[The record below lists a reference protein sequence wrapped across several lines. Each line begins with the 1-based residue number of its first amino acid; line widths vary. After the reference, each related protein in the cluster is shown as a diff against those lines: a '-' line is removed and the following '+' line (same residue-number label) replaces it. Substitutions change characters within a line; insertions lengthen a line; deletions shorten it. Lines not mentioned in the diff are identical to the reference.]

1 MMEVVDLK
9 KISSKKSLKRTVT
22 SLEFL
27 LVSIAKNFDL
37 KIK

>member
-9 KISSKKSLKRTVT
+9 KISAKKPLGRTVT
-22 SLEFL
+22 CLEFL